1 MPDLAVVTGAASG
14 IGAATTARLLS
25 DGHNV
30 LGIDLLDATAP
41 VDSGSG
47 RLAWV
52 MGSVAERETWDRA
65 MDEAD
70 RVFGQ
75 PPTILVSNAA
85 RFGSGTAL
93 TTDIDDWRG
102 IIDVNLFGAVLG
114 VRACLPGMI
123 AQSNGRIVAV
133 ASVDAYMAEQDLV
146 AYCTSKGA
154 LLQLMRCV
162 AVDFARAGVRANVV
176 CPGTVATETFNRIHA
191 EAPNGEELL
200 QMRRERNPLG
210 RILDPLEIAAAIAF
224 LVSDNSS
231 GMTGSVLTVDAGL
244 SVSFDFRSNEHST
257 FS

>member
-25 DGHNV
+25 DGLNV
-30 LGIDLLDATAP
+30 LGIDLLGAAASE
-41 VDSGSG
+41 DSGG

-52 MGSVAERETWDRA
+52 VGSVAEQQTWDRA
-65 MDEAD
+65 INEAH

-75 PPTILVSNAA
+75 SPTILVSNAA

-93 TTDIDDWRG
+93 TTDLDEWKG

-123 AQSNGRIVAV
+123 AGSSGRIVAV

-162 AVDFARAGVRANVV
+162 AVDFARDGVRANVV

-191 EAPNGEELL
+191 EAPNGGELL
-200 QMRRERNPLG
+200 SMRRERNPLG
-210 RILDPLEIAAAIAF
+210 RILDPLEIAATIAF
-224 LVSDNSS
+224 LVSDSSS
-231 GMTGSVLTVDAGL
+231 GMTGSVVTVDAGL
-244 SVSFDFRSNEHST
+244 SVSFDFRPKNHST